1 MASLMHAPSETLF
14 SRFAETLNQGDVLHR
29 LGHDIIGDG
38 LSVKGPYGT
47 VPLVYADY
55 VASGRALGVIE
66 QTIMQE
72 VLPYY
77 ANSHT
82 EASLCGQVMNR
93 LRAAARQTIARICGA
108 EQGYA
113 TIFSGDGATSGLNR
127 LVHLLGVHDAVKA
140 GQKPL
145 VLIGPYEHHSN
156 ILPWRES
163 GAQLHEIPEAASG
176 GPDLAYLESYLKAV
190 EPGRLVI
197 GAFSAASNVTGIVTD
212 TDAVTYILK
221 KNKALS
227 VWDYAGAGPYLPITM
242 QHGTE
247 FEKDAVVVST
257 HKFLGGPG
265 ASGVLIVRE
274 GTVKA
279 LNPSLPGGGTV
290 KFVSPWGHEY
300 SASIVAREEAGTPN
314 GVGNIRAALCF
325 LVKDALLQHGM
336 EARNKQLY
344 QQVFTNWQS
353 NPHLRILGNANAT
366 EHLPI
371 FSFCVKDDAGNLV
384 HHQLFTRMLS
394 DRFGIQAR
402 GGCACAGPYAH
413 RLLEIEQEASHV
425 LLQALHAG
433 HELEKPGWVRL
444 NFSVLMSD
452 EKVRYIIDAVNE
464 LANSAAHFIPAYQC
478 DAATA
483 RFRHQLDL

>member
-1 MASLMHAPSETLF
+1 MASLMHTSSETLF
-14 SRFAETLNQGDVLHR
+14 SRFTETLNQGDVLHR

-163 GAQLHEIPEAASG
+163 GAQLHENPEAASG
-176 GPDLAYLESYLKAV
+176 GPDLA
-190 EPGRLVI
+190 
-197 GAFSAASNVTGIVTD
+197 
-212 TDAVTYILK
+212 
-221 KNKALS
+221 
-227 VWDYAGAGPYLPITM
+227 
-242 QHGTE
+242 
-247 FEKDAVVVST
+247 
-257 HKFLGGPG
+257 
-265 ASGVLIVRE
+265 
-274 GTVKA
+274 
-279 LNPSLPGGGTV
+279 
-290 KFVSPWGHEY
+290 
-300 SASIVAREEAGTPN
+300 
-314 GVGNIRAALCF
+314 
-325 LVKDALLQHGM
+325 
-336 EARNKQLY
+336 
-344 QQVFTNWQS
+344 
-353 NPHLRILGNANAT
+353 
-366 EHLPI
+366 
-371 FSFCVKDDAGNLV
+371 
-384 HHQLFTRMLS
+384 
-394 DRFGIQAR
+394 
-402 GGCACAGPYAH
+402 
-413 RLLEIEQEASHV
+413 
-425 LLQALHAG
+425 
-433 HELEKPGWVRL
+433 
-444 NFSVLMSD
+444 
-452 EKVRYIIDAVNE
+452 
-464 LANSAAHFIPAYQC
+464 
-478 DAATA
+478 
-483 RFRHQLDL
+483 

>member
-1 MASLMHAPSETLF
+1 MLRAAETLF
-14 SRFAETLNQGDVLHR
+14 SRFSETLTQGPIFAR
-29 LGHDIIGDG
+29 LGHDIVGDN
-38 LSVKGPYGT
+38 LSITGPYGT
-47 VPLVYADY
+47 KPLIYADY
-55 VASGRALGVIE
+55 VASGRALGLIE
-66 QTIMQE
+66 QTILQD

-93 LRAAARQTIARICGA
+93 LRAAARLTIARLCGA

-127 LVHLLGVHDAVKA
+127 LVHLLGVHAAVRV
-140 GQKPL
+140 GQQPL

-163 GAQLHEIPEAASG
+163 GAEIQEIPEAPSG
-176 GPDLAYLESYLKAV
+176 GPDLAYLEACLKSV
-190 EPGRLVI
+190 TPGRLVI
-197 GAFSAASNVTGIVTD
+197 GAFSAVSNVTGIITD
-212 TDAVTYILK
+212 VDAVTKILK
-221 KNKALS
+221 RYKALS
-227 VWDYAGAGPYLPITM
+227 VWDYAGAGPYMPIKM
-242 QHGTE
+242 DYGTE
-247 FEKDAVVVST
+247 YEKDAVVVST

-274 GTVKA
+274 QAVKTQT
-279 LNPSLPGGGTV
+279 PSLPGGGTV

-300 SASIVAREEAGTPN
+300 SANLVAREEAGTPN

-325 LVKDALLQHGM
+325 LVKQALLTHGM
-336 EARNKQLY
+336 QARNKQLY
-344 QQVFTNWQS
+344 QQAYKSWHANS
-353 NPHLRILGNANAT
+353 NLHILGNPEAT

-371 FSFCVKDDAGNLV
+371 FSFCVTDNAGHLV

-394 DRFGIQAR
+394 DRYGIQAR

-413 RLLEIEQEASHV
+413 RLLGIKQEESFI
-425 LLQALHAG
+425 LQKKLQDG
-433 HELEKPGWVRL
+433 QELQKPGWVRL
-444 NFSVLMSD
+444 NLSVLMTD
-452 EKVRYIIDAVNE
+452 EKVRYILDAVNE
-464 LANSAAHFIPAYQC
+464 LAALAPQLMPDYQC

-483 RFRHQLDL
+483 RFRHRAEM